1 MIESPVWFSKAPR
14 FSGET
19 RPRNPQRF
27 RSETGAR
34 AAAAPGWNRWATPRG
49 GPKKAAPA
57 ARRRRQRR
65 RKRRKARLGV
75 DGGRFAGIEGGKF
88 METQ

>member
-1 MIESPVWFSKAPR
+1 LLLNQFLACYLLLIAPFFMIESPVWFSKAPR

-34 AAAAPGWNRWATPRG
+34 AAAAPG
-49 GPKKAAPA
+49 
-57 ARRRRQRR
+57 
-65 RKRRKARLGV
+65 
-75 DGGRFAGIEGGKF
+75 
-88 METQ
+88 